1 MERHEEMLSPEEQYA
16 QLAPTLDTDGFS
28 LYAAAEEIT
37 GLKVYEEFP
46 YDRATKLEE
55 IGYSVMTMSPALFRQ
70 MNQTELLAA

>member
-1 MERHEEMLSPEEQYA
+1 MRSFRM
-16 QLAPTLDTDGFS
+16 DGGRS
-28 LYAAAEEIT
+28 
-37 GLKVYEEFP
+37 P

>member
-46 YDRATKLEE
+46 YEDGIPNVGQARFHSRF
-55 IGYSVMTMSPALFRQ
+55 G
-70 MNQTELLAA
+70 